1 MYRNI
6 IPLNQQLPFAG
17 FPLLA
22 AGTPRI
28 TTPSDTTQQQMIYEA
43 LNNMQMLNQRHQQQ
57 NHIQMESANQHAA
70 LLQAALHS
78 NAHNKKDEQRW
89 LLKIIFKKCCNKKT
103 LKLIKV

>member
-1 MYRNI
+1 
-6 IPLNQQLPFAG
+6 
-17 FPLLA
+17 
-22 AGTPRI
+22 
-28 TTPSDTTQQQMIYEA
+28 MIYEA

-103 LKLIKV
+103 LKQIKV